1 MAKKRKKR
9 EPLGEVVKDLK
20 IEEGPPNCYGQ
31 KEAFCKPEL
40 CGKWF
45 DSCGASTVQKFVSTS
60 EA

>member
-20 IEEGPPNCYGQ
+20 IEEGPPECYGS

-40 CGKWF
+40 CDKWF
-45 DSCGASTVQKFVSTS
+45 VTCGERV
-60 EA
+60 